1 MKKSMI
7 SRFLSVTVS
16 AMLITA
22 TAAGCAAKTQAPSE
36 AEPAQSIEAEEETE
50 AAKEQT
56 EEQSAASEDENA
68 VAGDQS
74 TASEDENTA
83 AGADS
88 QAESANEA
96 ETEVSGAEEPGASSA
111 ALPAYEYPGPE
122 AFYYDMYKFIIDE
135 FSGDY
140 EKAEVCIPCVQI
152 VAEEMEDPEDNRVYG
167 IFSVFN
173 YNLNG
178 DILECVSGGVYPG
191 VIHVKKDLEN
201 GGYVF
206 TKAEIVENGTNYTES
221 AKKIFGDHYD
231 DFEKLSADDKA
242 GEETRAQIIANYV
255 AANDLKI
262 SAYQDYGWDPVT
274 LPEENIDSFYSILD

>member
-111 ALPAYEYPGPE
+111 SLPAYEYPGPE

-206 TKAEIVENGTNYTES
+206 TKAEIVEDGTNYTES

>member
-1 MKKSMI
+1 MWGKKEENMKKEIIKRM
-7 SRFLSVTVS
+7 LSVIVS
-16 AMLITA
+16 GMLITA
-22 TAAGCAAKTQAPSE
+22 AAAGCAVKTQAP
-36 AEPAQSIEAEEETE
+36 AGTEPAQSIEAEEETE
-50 AAKEQT
+50 AAKE
-56 EEQSAASEDENA
+56 EVNDQSAASEE
-68 VAGDQS
+68 
-74 TASEDENTA
+74 ENTA
-83 AGADS
+83 AEADS
-88 QAESANEA
+88 QTEPAGEA
-96 ETEVSGAEEPGASSA
+96 ETEAAEAEEPGASSA
-111 ALPAYEYPGPE
+111 SLPAYEYPGPE

-191 VIHVKKDLEN
+191 VIHVKQNMEN
-201 GGYVF
+201 GDYVF
-206 TKAEIVENGTNYTES
+206 TKAEIVEDGTNYTES

>member
-22 TAAGCAAKTQAPSE
+22 TAAGCAAKTQAP
-36 AEPAQSIEAEEETE
+36 AGTEPAQSIVAEEETE

-111 ALPAYEYPGPE
+111 SLPAYEYPGPE

-191 VIHVKKDLEN
+191 VIHVKKDLKN

-206 TKAEIVENGTNYTES
+206 TKAEIVEDGTNYTES

>member
-50 AAKEQT
+50 AAKE
-56 EEQSAASEDENA
+56 EVKDQSAASEDENA

-111 ALPAYEYPGPE
+111 SLPAYEYPGPE

-206 TKAEIVENGTNYTES
+206 TKAEIVEDGTNYTES

>member
-1 MKKSMI
+1 MKKEIIKRM
-7 SRFLSVTVS
+7 LSVTVS

-22 TAAGCAAKTQAPSE
+22 AAAGCAVKTQAP
-36 AEPAQSIEAEEETE
+36 AGGEPAQSIEAEEETE
-50 AAKEQT
+50 AAKE
-56 EEQSAASEDENA
+56 EVNDQSAASEEENA
-68 VAGDQS
+68 
-74 TASEDENTA
+74 A
-83 AGADS
+83 AKADS
-88 QAESANEA
+88 QAEPANEA
-96 ETEVSGAEEPGASSA
+96 ETEAASAEESGTSTAS
-111 ALPAYEYPGPE
+111 LPAYEYPGPE
-122 AFYYDMYKFIIDE
+122 AFYYDLYKYIIDE

-167 IFSVFN
+167 IFSIWN

-178 DILECVSGGVYPG
+178 DILECVSGGSYPG
-191 VIHVKKDLEN
+191 VIHVKNDLEN
-201 GGYVF
+201 GNYVF
-206 TKAEIVENGTNYTES
+206 TKAEIVEDGSGYTES

-231 DFEKLSADDKA
+231 DFEELSADDKA
-242 GEETRAQIIANYV
+242 EEQTRAQIIANYV

>member
-1 MKKSMI
+1 MKKEIIKRM
-7 SRFLSVTVS
+7 LSVTVS
-16 AMLITA
+16 GMLITA
-22 TAAGCAAKTQAPSE
+22 VAAGCAVKTQAP
-36 AEPAQSIEAEEETE
+36 AGGEPAQSIEAEEETE
-50 AAKEQT
+50 AAKE
-56 EEQSAASEDENA
+56 E
-68 VAGDQS
+68 VKDQS
-74 TASEDENTA
+74 TASEDDNAA

-111 ALPAYEYPGPE
+111 SLPAYEYPGPE

-191 VIHVKKDLEN
+191 VIHVKQDMEN
-201 GGYVF
+201 GDYVF
-206 TKAEIVENGTNYTES
+206 TKAEIVEDGTNYTES

-242 GEETRAQIIANYV
+242 EEQTRAQIIANYV
-255 AANDLKI
+255 AANNLKI

>member
-1 MKKSMI
+1 MKKEVIKRM
-7 SRFLSVTVS
+7 LSVTVS

-22 TAAGCAAKTQAPSE
+22 AAAGCAVKTQAP
-36 AEPAQSIEAEEETE
+36 AGTEPARSIEAEEETE
-50 AAKEQT
+50 TAKE
-56 EEQSAASEDENA
+56 EVKDQSAASEE
-68 VAGDQS
+68 
-74 TASEDENTA
+74 ENTA
-83 AGADS
+83 AETDS
-88 QAESANEA
+88 QTEPAGEA
-96 ETEVSGAEEPGASSA
+96 ETEAAEAEEPGASSA
-111 ALPAYEYPGPE
+111 LLPAYEYPGPE

-152 VAEEMEDPEDNRVYG
+152 VAEEMEDPDDNRVYG
-167 IFSVFN
+167 IFSIYN

-191 VIHVKKDLEN
+191 VIHVKQNMEN
-201 GGYVF
+201 GDYVF
-206 TKAEIVENGTNYTES
+206 TKAEIVEDGASYTES